1 MADDLRLAPAIGRG
15 RHGIPPSVFSRLLGV
30 ATAAALGIGAYVH
43 ARDAAFYDAVRTPV
57 ISQGTLFRLEAAVA
71 ALIAV
76 GLLIR
81 PSRSWWAAALL
92 VPASALGAVVL
103 YRCVDVGRLGPL
115 PNMYEPTWALTGKS
129 LSAGAEGAGIILAAA
144 GLLTT
149 RRVRAPKLSLSS
161 LPLVRWAGAAE
172 TDGGPPPG
180 PRAAQRTSGGTMART
195 SPLAR
200 WSTTMR
206 RAWDSLR
213 DFRTVRVV
221 VRERAALLDRPRE
234 QEFLHWDG
242 DGLVLHGCF
251 LPLPHRGRPR
261 RPHLGEPMAH
271 QIGRWA
277 PPRRDR

>member
-1 MADDLRLAPAIGRG
+1 VADDLRLAPAIGRG
-15 RHGIPPSVFSRLLGV
+15 RHGIPPSVSSRLLGV

-43 ARDAAFYDAVRTPV
+43 TWDAAFYDAVRTPV
-57 ISQGTLFRLEAAVA
+57 ISQGTLFRLEAPVA

-92 VPASALGAVVL
+92 VAASALGAVVL
-103 YRCVDVGRLGPL
+103 YRYVDVGRLGPL
-115 PNMYEPTWALTGKS
+115 PNTYEPTWALPGKS
-129 LSAGAEGAGIILAAA
+129 LSAWAEGAGIILAAA
-144 GLLTT
+144 GLLMT

-172 TDGGPPPG
+172 AG
-180 PRAAQRTSGGTMART
+180 T

-242 DGLVLHGCF
+242 DGLELHGCF

-277 PPRRDR
+277 PPRRNR